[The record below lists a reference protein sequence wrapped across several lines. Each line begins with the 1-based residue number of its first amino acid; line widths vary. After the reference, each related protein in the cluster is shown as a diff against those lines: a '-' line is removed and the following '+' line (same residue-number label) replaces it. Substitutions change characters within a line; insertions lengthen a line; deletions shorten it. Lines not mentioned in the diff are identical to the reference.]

1 MGPELQ
7 EFLIPHNVIGI
18 LFVNN
23 ERDHLDQQELDDTK
37 NRRNFLNLSEEDAI
51 HLRELRTIFD
61 THAEE
66 FVEQFY
72 SHLFQFD
79 DTSRFLEDQELVAR
93 LKRLQTGHLQS
104 MLDADW
110 GIEYNARRR
119 IVGQAHAD
127 IGIEPQLFLGAYN
140 QYLQFFLKRL
150 NIDCDSKE
158 ECEEKFSVLLKATLY
173 DVGLT
178 LDAYFTHSTQQIR
191 KALDL
196 YWQANAELRQFAE
209 LTSHD
214 LKTPLGTLANLCD
227 EVIDEF
233 GDQMPEE
240 AVKMITQA
248 SLKTFDMSRMIDA
261 LLASAHISHEE
272 DNSSQ
277 VPIKSMLDILIRQM
291 QYELRKKDITVD
303 IQGDFPDALGDPA
316 RLKEAF
322 SNLLSNAIKY
332 IEFQPG
338 LITINGIKRGGGV
351 IEITVTDSGSGIPE
365 SELKRIFV
373 PFRRLPTH
381 RDDPGSGLGLY
392 FTKQIVESNGGRVW
406 AESLPGQ
413 GATFHVELRT
423 FEHD

>member
-1 MGPELQ
+1 MT
-7 EFLIPHNVIGI
+7 
-18 LFVNN
+18 N
-23 ERDHLDQQELDDTK
+23 EREELRQQELDDTE
-37 NRRNFLNLSEEDAI
+37 NRRNFLKLEDKDAH
-51 HLRELRTIFD
+51 HLRELREIFD

-66 FVEQFY
+66 FVEEFY
-72 SHLFQFD
+72 SHLFQFEE
-79 DTSRFLEDQELVAR
+79 TSRFLEDQELVTR
-93 LKRLQTGHLQS
+93 LKRFQTEHLKS
-104 MLDADW
+104 MLDAEW

-150 NIDCDSKE
+150 NIVCESKA

-233 GDQMPEE
+233 GDQMPAE
-240 AVKMITQA
+240 AVKMISQA
-248 SLKTFDMSRMIDA
+248 SVKTFDMSRMIDA
-261 LLASAHISHEE
+261 LLASANISHEE
-272 DNSSQ
+272 NSSSQ
-277 VPIKSMLDILIRQM
+277 VHVKKIIEILIRQM
-291 QYELRKKDITVD
+291 QYELRKNNITV
-303 IQGDFPDALGDPA
+303 ILKGEFPDALGDPA

-332 IEFQPG
+332 IELEPG
-338 LITINGIKRGGGV
+338 LITITGAKRGGGV
-351 IEITVTDSGSGIPE
+351 IGITVADNGTGIPE
-365 SELKRIFV
+365 SELQKIFV

-381 RDDPGSGLGLY
+381 SDDPGSGLGLY
-392 FTKQIVESNGGRVW
+392 FTKQIIEANGGRVW
-406 AESLPGQ
+406 AEALPGQ
-413 GATFHVELRT
+413 GATFHVELRS
-423 FEHD
+423 FDQD